1 MTAEA
6 PTTPLRVRMRVRL
19 GSGERPRRWGLICG
33 VSMITAIVLAC
44 AVIPIVWPYGPDK
57 IVAPAL
63 QAPSWSHPFGTDT
76 IGRDVFLRTFAG
88 GRIDILA
95 ATGAVLVASLIG
107 SLVGITAAYSGRWVD
122 SVLMRIVDAVIA
134 FPFMVLVLA
143 IVLLFGPTTT
153 FGPLPPGLPSLLFAL
168 IVTDWVIY
176 ARLGR
181 AQTLSLR
188 RREFVVAAQLLGY
201 SSRRIIGRHLLPN
214 VVGAIGAYAVAD
226 AVLQVVVIASL
237 PFLGAGVQPPTAR
250 VGRDHVRR
258 LDRDR
263 YRVVGHDPAG
273 RDPGDHRRRA
283 QHGRRHAADAR
294 APRAGD

>member
-181 AQTLSLR
+181 AQTLTLR

-237 PFLGAGVQPPTAR
+237 PFLGAGVQPPTAEWGAIMYGGSTVIATAWWVTILPGVILALTGVALSMVADTLLTPGSR
-250 VGRDHVRR
+250 GGR
-258 LDRDR
+258 
-263 YRVVGHDPAG
+263 
-273 RDPGDHRRRA
+273 
-283 QHGRRHAADAR
+283 
-294 APRAGD
+294 

>member
-1 MTAEA
+1 MTVQSSPA
-6 PTTPLRVRMRVRL
+6 PLRVRLRVRL
-19 GSGERPRRWGLICG
+19 GSRERPRRWGLIAG
-33 VSMITAIVLAC
+33 LVMLGSIVALC
-44 AVIPIVWPYGPDK
+44 AVVPIVWPYGPDK

-63 QAPSWSHPFGTDT
+63 QGPSLHHPFGTDT
-76 IGRDVFLRTFAG
+76 IGRDVFLRTWSG
-88 GRIDILA
+88 GRIDLLA
-95 ATGAVLVASLIG
+95 ATAAVLISAFFG

-181 AQTLSLR
+181 GQTLSLR
-188 RREFVVAAQLLGY
+188 QREYVIAAQLLGY
-201 SSRRIIGRHLLPN
+201 SRRRIIGRHLLPN

-237 PFLGAGVQPPTAR
+237 PFLGAGVQPPTAEWGAIMYGGST
-250 VGRDHVRR
+250 VIATAWWVTILPG
-258 LDRDR
+258 
-263 YRVVGHDPAG
+263 VVLATTGVALSMV
-273 RDPGDHRRRA
+273 
-283 QHGRRHAADAR
+283 ADTLL
-294 APRAGD
+294 APSSTGGP

>member
-1 MTAEA
+1 M
-6 PTTPLRVRMRVRL
+6 
-19 GSGERPRRWGLICG
+19 
-33 VSMITAIVLAC
+33 AIVSTVVMAC
-44 AVIPIVWPYGPDK
+44 ALIPIFWPYGPEK

-63 QAPSWSHPFGTDT
+63 QSPSLKHPFGTDT

-95 ATGAVLVASLIG
+95 ATGAVLVAAIFG
-107 SLVGITAAYSGRWVD
+107 SLVGITAAYSGHWVD

-153 FGPLPPGLPSLLFAL
+153 FGPLPPGLPSLIFAL

-188 RREFVVAAQLLGY
+188 QREFVIAAQLLGY
-201 SSRRIIGRHLLPN
+201 SRTRIIVRHLLPN
-214 VVGAIGAYAVAD
+214 VVGAIGAYGVAD
-226 AVLQVVVIASL
+226 VVCDGI
-237 PFLGAGVQPPTAR
+237 
-250 VGRDHVRR
+250 
-258 LDRDR
+258 
-263 YRVVGHDPAG
+263 
-273 RDPGDHRRRA
+273 
-283 QHGRRHAADAR
+283 
-294 APRAGD
+294 